1 MHNTDLLEDLVGMV
15 GLGGDND
22 EDMDLDSNYAYGEDL
37 RSPEYHTAAS
47 GQQNRFGARLNGR
60 GRKPLQKESTYSNGV
75 VRPGSSTN
83 ATLRDFRS
91 RTDARAK
98 RRSLR
103 SDV

>member
-1 MHNTDLLEDLVGMV
+1 MEPKRMNHSGARNARLDATGQALNCGKSTNTMHNTDLLEDLVGMV

-60 GRKPLQKESTYSNGV
+60 GRKPL
-75 VRPGSSTN
+75 
-83 ATLRDFRS
+83 
-91 RTDARAK
+91 
-98 RRSLR
+98 
-103 SDV
+103 